1 MRRTAAGARAAAAG
15 LLAACVLALPV
26 QSQTPQFRSAADL
39 VSVYATVRDEAGR
52 FVSDLTKDDFVV
64 SDNGK
69 AQPLV
74 FFTNDVHPFSVV
86 MMLDRSG
93 SMVEHHALVRDAGKA
108 FVDAMLPADTARIG
122 SFGNQ
127 IRLDPDAFTA
137 DHDPLRAILD
147 HDLQPA
153 GGASPVWSAFDRAIT
168 ALTERDG
175 RRVLLALT
183 DGYNSPR
190 PGQPITELEDIIRR
204 ARYNDVLV
212 YLVGFTATEYGFGS
226 TSRGRSGPGS
236 GRPPLL
242 PPGGLPAP
250 PASAPLQTRSR
261 SPYKGLR
268 LLADDTGGG
277 YYEMDETDDLSATF
291 AGIAEE
297 LHRQYWMA
305 FAPAKLDSRIHEIE
319 VKVKRRGVEVRARK
333 SYFADPKRRSK
344 SPSP

>member
-1 MRRTAAGARAAAAG
+1 
-15 LLAACVLALPV
+15 
-26 QSQTPQFRSAADL
+26 
-39 VSVYATVRDEAGR
+39 
-52 FVSDLTKDDFVV
+52 
-64 SDNGK
+64 
-69 AQPLV
+69 
-74 FFTNDVHPFSVV
+74 
-86 MMLDRSG
+86 
-93 SMVEHHALVRDAGKA
+93 
-108 FVDAMLPADTARIG
+108 
-122 SFGNQ
+122 
-127 IRLDPDAFTA
+127 
-137 DHDPLRAILD
+137 
-147 HDLQPA
+147 
-153 GGASPVWSAFDRAIT
+153 
-168 ALTERDG
+168 
-175 RRVLLALT
+175 
-183 DGYNSPR
+183 
-190 PGQPITELEDIIRR
+190 
-204 ARYNDVLV
+204 VLV

-226 TSRGRSGPGS
+226 TSRGRSGS

-261 SPYKGLR
+261 APYKGLR

-319 VKVKRRGVEVRARK
+319 VKVKRRDVEVRARK